1 MKTKFTIA
9 LALGLFFCSQLF
21 SQSVC
26 RTQLLNYT
34 GPKNSTELSTKLST
48 STNPLISNL
57 SSEVKSALVALTVF
71 ENDFPRGIDGDN
83 TALENFIQSTGAESV
98 LTAIFNSPVIVRSYE
113 NKPSYPTMLLST
125 FMALYN
131 SNPTDYAFTNGL
143 TMCYNCYFGKKDT
156 CCYTGGKGCWDF
168 ATEIISTG
176 ARYYIIQD

>member
-34 GPKNSTELSTKLST
+34 GPKNSTELSTKLNT
-48 STNPLISNL
+48 STNPLIANL
-57 SSEVKSALVALTVF
+57 SSAVKSALVAYTVF
-71 ENDFPRGIDGDN
+71 ENDFPRGIEEEN
-83 TALENFIQSTGAESV
+83 TTLENFLQSNGVEGV
-98 LTAIFNSPVIVRSYE
+98 LTAIFNCPVIVRNYE
-113 NKPSYPTMLLST
+113 NKPAYPTMLLST
-125 FMALYN
+125 FMALYTA
-131 SNPTDYAFTNGL
+131 NPTDYAFTTGV

-156 CCYTGGKGCWDF
+156 CCYTGGKGCYDF
-168 ATEIISTG
+168 STEIISTG